1 VIRLA
6 IRPATVHRCER
17 FVRNLVF
24 RICPLNHPACR
35 RSEIV
40 IRRHR
45 ALAISSI
52 LLGWLIF
59 QPGPVWATVAPSDPV
74 LLSGLSSPHDKAKT
88 GKPHV
93 RMPEDPVREVRGSQP
108 DDDVSQLVVQLPR
121 EAPQAIRRE
130 DGGHRIVL
138 GAPGG
143 GGWQVVKDGDGKDRP
158 QTPGDPRHEA
168 AEDTTLELAGTLDP
182 VTVSRI
188 PSERFGL
195 VAEGQPSPSSGLV
208 AALEAALEAPLLAP
222 APQLTFLRLEL
233 HGAPNRWDPAPPSK
247 PPAFKVDTSLTQKG
261 SFGIADGVWNR
272 VGFQSSRVD
281 LQNGGRITVFG
292 DLVHP
297 AQQSPYSLDWDTS
310 GAIAPQA
317 LNVGFKQTGQ
327 WLAGQGWEYGLRY
340 RALDP
345 RFEKFTS
352 SDLRRD
358 EAGTEAW
365 VGWRTGP
372 LRLRGFASQTWN
384 NLAENPSRDRTTE
397 VLGGARAELELP
409 SSTSLYFSYA
419 QGTAD
424 QSRTFLTGAQRRR
437 LGELP
442 DPSSSS
448 LEKMSASLYHW
459 TKTWDVSLS
468 SSYTPGQDPDRPDQ
482 EKLSVSQDLTL
493 TLRPTEKIGSTL
505 GLSLWQERE
514 QWTGSQSEGNTA
526 SVSLWYGPFLTGH
539 TLDLWGSYSRGRST
553 DGDWDGQSVAASAT
567 LSQRLG
573 RTALGDATLSMELG
587 YNFYFDPASSTSSSD
602 ELYGRIILKLFD
614 F

>member
-1 VIRLA
+1 MRV
-6 IRPATVHRCER
+6 
-17 FVRNLVF
+17 
-24 RICPLNHPACR
+24 
-35 RSEIV
+35 
-40 IRRHR
+40 
-45 ALAISSI
+45 
-52 LLGWLIF
+52 
-59 QPGPVWATVAPSDPV
+59 
-74 LLSGLSSPHDKAKT
+74 
-88 GKPHV
+88 
-93 RMPEDPVREVRGSQP
+93 PEDPVREVRGSQP
-108 DDDVSQLVVQLPR
+108 DDDVSQLVVQLLR
-121 EAPQAIRRE
+121 EAPPAIRRE

-138 GAPGG
+138 GAPGE
-143 GGWQVVKDGDGKDRP
+143 GGWQVVKDGAGKDRS
-158 QTPGDPRHEA
+158 QAPGDPRHEA

-182 VTVSRI
+182 G
-188 PSERFGL
+188 PSVESPREHFGL
-195 VAEGQPSPSSGLV
+195 AAEGQPSPSSGLV

-310 GAIAPQA
+310 DAIAPQA

-340 RALDP
+340 RSLDP
-345 RFEKFTS
+345 RFERFAS
-352 SDLRRD
+352 SDVRSD

-365 VGWRTGP
+365 VGWRAGP
-372 LRLRGFASQTWN
+372 LRLGGFASQTWN

-397 VLGGARAELELP
+397 GLGGARAELELP
-409 SSTSLYFSYA
+409 SSTWLHLSYA

-424 QSRTFLTGAQRRR
+424 QSRSFLTGAQRRR

-442 DPSSSS
+442 DPSSRS

-468 SSYTPGQDPDRPDQ
+468 SSYTPSQDADRPDQ
-482 EKLSVSQDLTL
+482 ETLSVSQDLTL

-514 QWTGSQSEGNTA
+514 QWTGSQSGGNTA

-539 TLDLWGSYSRGRST
+539 TLDLWGSYSRGRSN
-553 DGDWDGQSVAASAT
+553 DGDWDGHSVSASAT

-587 YNFYFDPASSTSSSD
+587 YNFYFDAASSTSSSD

>member
-1 VIRLA
+1 M
-6 IRPATVHRCER
+6 
-17 FVRNLVF
+17 
-24 RICPLNHPACR
+24 
-35 RSEIV
+35 
-40 IRRHR
+40 IRRPR

-59 QPGPVWATVAPSDPV
+59 FQPGPARAAVAPSDPV
-74 LLSGLSSPHDKAKT
+74 TLSGLSSPHDNANT
-88 GKPHV
+88 GKPQA
-93 RMPEDPVREVRGSQP
+93 RAPEDPVREVRGRQP
-108 DDDVSQLVVQLPR
+108 DDDVSQLVVQLLR
-121 EAPQAIRRE
+121 EAPPAIRRE

-138 GAPGG
+138 GAPGE
-143 GGWQVVKDGDGKDRP
+143 GGWQGVEDSAGTDHS
-158 QTPGDPRHEA
+158 QAPGDRRHEA

-182 VTVSRI
+182 ATVSRI
-188 PSERFGL
+188 PSGRFGL
-195 VAEGQPSPSSGLV
+195 VADGQPSPSSGLV

-222 APQLTFLRLEL
+222 APHLTFLRLEL

-261 SFGIADGVWNR
+261 SFAFADGVWNR

-281 LQNGGRITVFG
+281 PQNGGRITVFG

-297 AQQSPYSLDWDTS
+297 AQQSPDSLDWDTS
-310 GAIAPQA
+310 GAMAPQA

-340 RALDP
+340 RSLDP
-345 RFEKFTS
+345 RFERFAS
-352 SDLRRD
+352 SDLRSD

-409 SSTSLYFSYA
+409 SSTWLSFSYA

-442 DPSSSS
+442 DPSSRS
-448 LEKMSASLYHW
+448 LETMSASLYHW
-459 TKTWDVSLS
+459 TRPWEVSLS
-468 SSYTPGQDPDRPDQ
+468 SSYTPSQDADRPDQ

-514 QWTGSQSEGNTA
+514 QWTGSQSGGNTA
-526 SVSLWYGPFLTGH
+526 SVSLWCGPFLTGH
-539 TLDLWGSYSRGRST
+539 TLDLWGSYSRGRSNA
-553 DGDWDGQSVAASAT
+553 GSWDGHSVSASAM

-587 YNFYFDPASSTSSSD
+587 YNFYFDAASSPSSSD

>member
-1 VIRLA
+1 
-6 IRPATVHRCER
+6 
-17 FVRNLVF
+17 
-24 RICPLNHPACR
+24 
-35 RSEIV
+35 
-40 IRRHR
+40 
-45 ALAISSI
+45 
-52 LLGWLIF
+52 
-59 QPGPVWATVAPSDPV
+59 
-74 LLSGLSSPHDKAKT
+74 
-88 GKPHV
+88 
-93 RMPEDPVREVRGSQP
+93 M
-108 DDDVSQLVVQLPR
+108 SQLVGQLLR

-138 GAPGG
+138 GAPGE
-143 GGWQVVKDGDGKDRP
+143 GGWQIVKDVAGKDRS
-158 QTPGDPRHEA
+158 QAPGDPRHEA
-168 AEDTTLELAGTLDP
+168 AEDTTLDEDTTLELEGTLDP

-188 PSERFGL
+188 PSERFRL
-195 VAEGQPSPSSGLV
+195 AAEGQPSPGAGLV
-208 AALEAALEAPLLAP
+208 GALEKALEAPLLAP

-233 HGAPNRWDPAPPSK
+233 HGVPNRWDPAPPPK

-281 LQNGGRITVFG
+281 LQNGGRIIVFG

-297 AQQSPYSLDWDTS
+297 AQQSPYSLDWGTPDVIS
-310 GAIAPQA
+310 PQA

-340 RALDP
+340 RSLDP
-345 RFEKFTS
+345 RFEKFAS
-352 SDLRRD
+352 SDLKSD

-365 VGWRTGP
+365 VGWRAGP

-397 VLGGARAELELP
+397 VLGGARMELGLP
-409 SSTSLYFSYA
+409 ASTWLHLSYA

-424 QSRTFLTGAQRRR
+424 RSRSFLTGAQRRR

-442 DPSSSS
+442 DPSGSS

-468 SSYTPGQDPDRPDQ
+468 SSYTPSQDADRPDQ

-505 GLSLWQERE
+505 GLGLWQERE
-514 QWTGSQSEGNTA
+514 QRTGWQSEGSTA
-526 SVSLWYGPFLTGH
+526 SVSLWCGPFLTGH
-539 TLDLWGSYSRGRST
+539 TLDLWGSYSRGRSN
-553 DGDWDGQSVAASAT
+553 DGYWDGQSVSASAT
-567 LSQRLG
+567 LSHRLG

-587 YNFYFDPASSTSSSD
+587 YNFYVDAASSTSSSD

>member
-1 VIRLA
+1 M
-6 IRPATVHRCER
+6 
-17 FVRNLVF
+17 RNLVF
-24 RICPLNHPACR
+24 RICPLNHAACR

-40 IRRHR
+40 LRRHR

-52 LLGWLIF
+52 VLGWLIF
-59 QPGPVWATVAPSDPV
+59 QTDPVWATVAPRDPV
-74 LLSGLSSPHDKAKT
+74 PLSSLSSPYDEANT
-88 GKPHV
+88 GKPPA
-93 RMPEDPVREVRGSQP
+93 RAPEDPVREVRGSQP
-108 DDDVSQLVVQLPR
+108 DDDVSQLVVQLLR

-138 GAPGG
+138 GAPGE
-143 GGWQVVKDGDGKDRP
+143 GGWQVVEDSAGKDHS
-158 QTPGDPRHEA
+158 QAPGERRHEA

-182 VTVSRI
+182 VTVGRI
-188 PSERFGL
+188 PSGRFGL
-195 VAEGQPSPSSGLV
+195 VADGQPSPSSGLV

-222 APQLTFLRLEL
+222 APQPTFLRLEL
-233 HGAPNRWDPAPPSK
+233 HGAPNRWHPAPPSK

-261 SFGIADGVWNR
+261 SLAFADGVWNH

-281 LQNGGRITVFG
+281 PQNGGRITVFG

-310 GAIAPQA
+310 GAISPQA
-317 LNVGFKQTGQ
+317 LNVGFKQTGH
-327 WLAGQGWEYGLRY
+327 WLAGQGWEYGLQY
-340 RALDP
+340 RSLDP
-345 RFEKFTS
+345 RFERFAS
-352 SDLRRD
+352 SDVRSD

-372 LRLRGFASQTWN
+372 VRLRGFASQTWN

-409 SSTSLYFSYA
+409 SSTWLELSYA

-424 QSRTFLTGAQRRR
+424 QSRSFLTGAQRRR
-437 LGELP
+437 LRELP

-448 LEKMSASLYHW
+448 LERMSASLYHW
-459 TKTWDVSLS
+459 TSTWDVSMS
-468 SSYTPGQDPDRPDQ
+468 SSYTPSQDADRPDQ

-514 QWTGSQSEGNTA
+514 QWTGSQSGGNTA
-526 SVSLWYGPFLTGH
+526 SVSLWCGPFLTGH
-539 TLDLWGSYSRGRST
+539 TLDLWGSYSRGRSN
-553 DGDWDGQSVAASAT
+553 DGSWDGHSVSASAM

-573 RTALGDATLSMELG
+573 RTALAAATLSMELG
-587 YNFYFDPASSTSSSD
+587 YNFYFDAASSTSSSD

>member
-1 VIRLA
+1 VIRLD
-6 IRPATVHRCER
+6 IRPATPHRCER
-17 FVRNLVF
+17 FVRNSVV
-24 RICPLNHPACR
+24 RICPLNPAACR

-40 IRRHR
+40 LRRHL

-52 LLGWLIF
+52 LLGGLVF
-59 QPGPVWATVAPSDPV
+59 LPGPALATVASSDPATP
-74 LLSGLSSPHDKAKT
+74 SGLSSPHDEANT
-88 GKPHV
+88 GKPQV
-93 RMPEDPVREVRGSQP
+93 RGPEDLVREVRDSQP
-108 DDDVSQLVVQLPR
+108 DDDVSQLVVQLLR
-121 EAPQAIRRE
+121 EAPQAIYRE
-130 DGGHRIVL
+130 DGGHRIVP
-138 GAPGG
+138 GAPGE
-143 GGWQVVKDGDGKDRP
+143 GGWQLVKDGDGKDRS
-158 QTPGDPRHEA
+158 QAPGDPRHEA
-168 AEDTTLELAGTLDP
+168 AEDTTLELQGTLDP
-182 VTVSRI
+182 VTVSEI

-195 VAEGQPSPSSGLV
+195 VAKGQPSPSSGLV

-222 APQLTFLRLEL
+222 APQVTFLRLEL

-247 PPAFKVDTSLTQKG
+247 PPACRLDTSLTQKG

-272 VGFQSSRVD
+272 VGFQTSRVD

-310 GAIAPQA
+310 NEISPQA

-327 WLAGQGWEYGLRY
+327 WLPGQGWEYGLRY
-340 RALDP
+340 RSLDP
-345 RFEKFTS
+345 RFEKFAS
-352 SDLRRD
+352 SDLRSD

-372 LRLRGFASQTWN
+372 MRLRGFASQTWN
-384 NLAENPSRDRTTE
+384 NLAESPSRDRTTE
-397 VLGGARAELELP
+397 VLGGTQVELELP
-409 SSTSLYFSYA
+409 SSTWLSFSYA

-424 QSRTFLTGAQRRR
+424 QSRSFLTGVQRRR

-448 LEKMSASLYHW
+448 LEKMTASLYHW

-468 SSYTPGQDPDRPDQ
+468 SSYTPSQDADRPDQ

-505 GLSLWQERE
+505 GVNLWQERE
-514 QWTGSQSEGNTA
+514 QWTGSQSEGNSA
-526 SVSLWYGPFLTGH
+526 SVSLWYGPFLTSH
-539 TLDLWGSYSRGRST
+539 ILDLWGSYSRGRSN
-553 DGDWDGQSVAASAT
+553 DGYWDGQSVSASAT

-587 YNFYFDPASSTSSSD
+587 YNFYFDAASSTSSSD

>member
-1 VIRLA
+1 
-6 IRPATVHRCER
+6 
-17 FVRNLVF
+17 
-24 RICPLNHPACR
+24 
-35 RSEIV
+35 
-40 IRRHR
+40 
-45 ALAISSI
+45 
-52 LLGWLIF
+52 
-59 QPGPVWATVAPSDPV
+59 
-74 LLSGLSSPHDKAKT
+74 
-88 GKPHV
+88 
-93 RMPEDPVREVRGSQP
+93 MPEDPVREVRGSQP
-108 DDDVSQLVVQLPR
+108 DDDVSQLVVQLLR
-121 EAPQAIRRE
+121 EAPPAIRRE

-138 GAPGG
+138 GAPGE
-143 GGWQVVKDGDGKDRP
+143 GGWQVVKDGAGKDRS
-158 QTPGDPRHEA
+158 QAPGDPRHEA

-182 VTVSRI
+182 RTVSRI
-188 PSERFGL
+188 PSGHFGL
-195 VAEGQPSPSSGLV
+195 AAVGQPSPSSGLV
-208 AALEAALEAPLLAP
+208 AALDEALAVPLLAP

-233 HGAPNRWDPAPPSK
+233 HGAPNRWDSAPPSK

-292 DLVHP
+292 DLVHL

-310 GAIAPQA
+310 DAISPQA

-340 RALDP
+340 RSLDP
-345 RFEKFTS
+345 RFERFAS
-352 SDLRRD
+352 SDVRSD

-365 VGWRTGP
+365 VGWRAGP
-372 LRLRGFASQTWN
+372 LRFGGFASQTWN

-397 VLGGARAELELP
+397 GLGGARVELELP
-409 SSTSLYFSYA
+409 SSTWLHLSYA

-424 QSRTFLTGAQRRR
+424 QSRSFLTGAQRRR

-448 LEKMSASLYHW
+448 LETMSASLYHW

-468 SSYTPGQDPDRPDQ
+468 SSYTPSQDADRPDQ
-482 EKLSVSQDLTL
+482 ETLSVSQDLTL

-514 QWTGSQSEGNTA
+514 PWTGSQSGGNTA
-526 SVSLWYGPFLTGH
+526 SVSLWYGPFLMGH
-539 TLDLWGSYSRGRST
+539 TLDLWGSYSRGRSN
-553 DGDWDGQSVAASAT
+553 DGDWDGHSVSASAT

-587 YNFYFDPASSTSSSD
+587 YNFYFDAASSTSASD